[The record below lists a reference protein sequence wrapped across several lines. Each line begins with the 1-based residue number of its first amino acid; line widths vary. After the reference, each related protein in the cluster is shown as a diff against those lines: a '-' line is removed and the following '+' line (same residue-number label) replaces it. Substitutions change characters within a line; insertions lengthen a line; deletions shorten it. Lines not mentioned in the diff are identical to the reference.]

1 MLATLSKTTQ
11 TSRRGFLVASAV
23 AGAGLVIGLQLPR
36 GGGRPVAIA
45 AEGDVMAPN
54 AFLRIAPDSSVT
66 VLSKHIEFGQGSY
79 TGLATLAAEELD
91 ADWAQVRAEAAPAD
105 AALYNNLHWGQVQ
118 GTGGSSSI
126 ANAHQQMREAGAM
139 ARAMLVAAAAEA
151 WQVPADDITVEKGV
165 LAHTASGRSGSFG
178 DFALQAAKLE
188 PPANVTLK
196 DPKDFKLIGSRL
208 PRLDSRDKTRGT
220 ATFTID
226 VQRPEMLTAL
236 LARPPRFGAKVL
248 SFDATAAKA
257 IKGVT
262 DVVQVPGGI
271 AVVAEGFWAAKTA
284 RDLLEIEWDDSE
296 AETRGSTEIM
306 EEYRRLAGKPGEI
319 ARQEGDSEAG
329 FAEAAKVVEASYEF
343 PFLAHAPME
352 PLDCVVE
359 LTGRTCEIWTGSQ
372 LPTIDQA
379 SAAAILGFKPEQ
391 VTVNTLYAGG
401 SFGRRATPNAD
412 MVSEAVR
419 IAMAIDGRAPLRLIW
434 TREDDVQGGRYRPM
448 YHHTLKAGLDE
459 EGKIL
464 AWTHRIVGQSI
475 LRDTPFAEAL
485 IQNGIDQTS
494 VEGASNLPYQIP
506 NLTVDL
512 HTTDVKV
519 PVLWWRAVGS
529 THTAYSVETFLDE
542 LAELAGRDPVAFRL
556 EMLADHPRH
565 RGVLELAAEMA
576 GWGAAMPKG
585 KGRGVAVHE
594 SFNSYVVQV
603 ADVAVDAEGKIKVER
618 VVCAVDCGLAV
629 NPDVIRAQM
638 EGGIGYGLGA
648 ILHDAITLDE
658 GRVEQSNFHDYIP
671 LRIDEMPQVEVHIVR
686 SAEPPTGVGEPGV
699 PPIGPAVANAVY
711 AATGQRIRALPFAS
725 QDLRGA

>member
-1 MLATLSKTTQ
+1 MLATMTTKTR
-11 TSRRGFLVASAV
+11 TSRRGFLKASAA
-23 AGAGLVIGLQLPR
+23 AGAGLIIGLTLPR
-36 GGGRPVAIA
+36 GGGKPAAAA

-54 AFLRIAPDSSVT
+54 AFLRIASDNTVT

-105 AALYNNLHWGQVQ
+105 ATLYNNLHWGPVQ
-118 GTGGSSSI
+118 GTGGSSAI
-126 ANAHQQMREAGAM
+126 ANAYRQMREAGAM

-151 WQVPADDITVEKGV
+151 WQVPAGEIAVERGV
-165 LAHTASGRSGSFG
+165 LAHAASGKSGRFG
-178 DFALQAAKLE
+178 DFALRAAKLDA
-188 PPANVTLK
+188 PADVTLK
-196 DPKDFKLIGSRL
+196 DPKDFKLIGTRL
-208 PRLDSRDKTRGT
+208 PRLDSHDKSHGT

-226 VQRPEMLTAL
+226 VQRPGMLTAV
-236 LARPPRFGAKVL
+236 LARPPRFGGKVL
-248 SFDATAAKA
+248 SFDASAAKA
-257 IKGVT
+257 VEGVT
-262 DVVQVPGGI
+262 DVVQVAGGV
-271 AVVAEGFWAAKTA
+271 AVVAEGFWPAKTA
-284 RDLLEIEWDDSE
+284 RDLLEIEWDDSA

-306 EEYRRLAGKPGEI
+306 EEYRRLAGKPGDI
-319 ARQEGDSEAG
+319 ARQDGDSDAG

-359 LTGRTCEIWTGSQ
+359 LKGRSCEIWAGSQ
-372 LPTIDQA
+372 VQTIDQGA
-379 SAAAILGFKPEQ
+379 AAAILGFEPQQ
-391 VTVNTLYAGG
+391 VKINTLYAGG

-412 MVSEAVR
+412 MVSEAVQ

-434 TREDDVQGGRYRPM
+434 TREDDIQGGRYRPM
-448 YHHTLKAGLDE
+448 YHHTLKAGVDE
-459 EGKIL
+459 EGRIL
-464 AWTHRIVGQSI
+464 AWSHRIVGQSI
-475 LRDTPFAEAL
+475 VRDTPFAEAL
-485 IQNGIDQTS
+485 IRNGIDQTS

-529 THTAYSVETFLDE
+529 THTAYSVETFIDE

-565 RGVLELAAEMA
+565 RAVLELAAEMA
-576 GWGAAMPKG
+576 GWGAAMPE
-585 KGRGVAVHE
+585 GRGRGIAVHE
-594 SFNSYVVQV
+594 SFNSYVAQV
-603 ADVAVDAEGKIKVER
+603 ADVTVDGEGNIKVDR

-648 ILHDAITLDE
+648 ILYDAITLDD
-658 GRVEQSNFHDYIP
+658 GVVEQSNFHDYIP

-711 AATGQRIRALPFAS
+711 AATGQRIRALPFAA